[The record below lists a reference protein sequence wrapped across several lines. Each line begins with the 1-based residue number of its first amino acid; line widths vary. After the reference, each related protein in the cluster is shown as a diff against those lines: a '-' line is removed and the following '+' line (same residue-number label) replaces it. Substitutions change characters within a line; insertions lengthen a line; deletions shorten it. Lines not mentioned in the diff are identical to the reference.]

1 MRARRVCGACGK
13 SPADLGGS
21 VGGARII
28 VVRSFSPAAR
38 RGQGLYLEIDMH
50 VFGGRETHVWA
61 VIDSAGKNILSGKE
75 LSRAAAVLAAMKAI
89 QWLRQRPRYE

>member
-1 MRARRVCGACGK
+1 VAKGYTWK
-13 SPADLGGS
+13 
-21 VGGARII
+21 
-28 VVRSFSPAAR
+28 
-38 RGQGLYLEIDMH
+38 IDMH

-89 QWLRQRPRYE
+89 QRLQQRPRYE